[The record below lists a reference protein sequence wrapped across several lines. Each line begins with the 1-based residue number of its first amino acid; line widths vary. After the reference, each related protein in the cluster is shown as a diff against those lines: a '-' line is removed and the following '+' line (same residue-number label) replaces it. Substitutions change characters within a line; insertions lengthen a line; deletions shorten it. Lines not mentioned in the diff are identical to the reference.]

1 MTTDTTPVHAIDKVA
16 FFDALA
22 TEMNAHPEVYEV
34 LGDVDMDLAI
44 VMTDPHGGFRVRV
57 TFEGITCAGV
67 DEIGDGDERT
77 TSCFLEGPVGEW
89 QAMFDDIVAHGH
101 ATGWWTINSLT
112 LVGDKIAVHG
122 DDPLGVDLFFR
133 FNQTVQSFLDG
144 AATVLCPAPAATA
157 TGPV

>member
-1 MTTDTTPVHAIDKVA
+1 MTIHPIDTVQ

-34 LGDVDMDLAI
+34 LGDLDMDLAI
-44 VMTDPHGGFRVRV
+44 VMTDEHGDFRVRL
-57 TFEGITCAGV
+57 TFDGITCAGV
-67 DEIGDGDERT
+67 DEIGDGDEYT
-77 TSCFLEGPVGEW
+77 TSCYLQGPLAEW
-89 QAMFDDIVAHGH
+89 KAMFADIVEHGH

-133 FNQTVQSFLDG
+133 FNQTVQNFLDG
-144 AATVLCPAPAATA
+144 ASTVLNPTPATVTVGPA
-157 TGPV
+157 

>member
-1 MTTDTTPVHAIDKVA
+1 MTIHAIDTVQ

-34 LGDVDMDLAI
+34 LGDLDMDLAL
-44 VMTDPHGGFRVRV
+44 VMTDEHGDFRVRL
-57 TFEGITCAGV
+57 TFDGITCAGV
-67 DEIGDGDERT
+67 DEIGDGDEFT
-77 TSCFLEGPVGEW
+77 TSCYLQGPLTEW
-89 QAMFDDIVAHGH
+89 RAMFADIVEHGH

-133 FNQTVQSFLDG
+133 FNQTVQNFLDG
-144 AATVLCPAPAATA
+144 ASAVLNPTPATVTVGPA
-157 TGPV
+157 